1 MNNDNFMNEDL
12 VKTKVT
18 YAVLFK
24 RLWPYAR
31 REKRLLFA
39 AVFAVFGGAAVA
51 RLVPTLIGY
60 AIDHGVKGKNYELFT
75 QVAFAYLGLEIL
87 RTCFSFSNNFLFQL
101 FGNRML
107 FHLREDLMNHVQRL
121 PLQFFNKTPTG
132 RIVTRLTN
140 DVAAL
145 GELFTE
151 GVITV
156 FTQFIVILSVVVAL
170 CLISWKLTLVSLFLA
185 PVFIGASFYLSNKI
199 RVILHEQKKKL
210 SVINAFL
217 AENLN
222 GIKVVQLYNRVRR
235 NKERFALLS
244 TDYRDTNM
252 RSIYAYALMQPIM
265 NLFNAVTITSA
276 LYFGGV
282 MSAEN
287 SIAIGSL
294 IAFLMNIQDFIP
306 PLREILE
313 KYQQF
318 QNSLT
323 SAERIFTLMD
333 EPKEHELESLR
344 KPDAFRGDLE
354 IRNLNFRYED
364 NLPLV
369 LKNVNLH
376 FKPGESIALVGR
388 TGSGKSTF
396 ISLLQRFYDAPEDSI
411 FVDGLPIERIA
422 REEIRHHVGVVQ
434 QDNFIF
440 RGTIRNNIGLGDPRI
455 SDEQITRACEK
466 TGYMGLLKRTG
477 RDMNSPVDERGAN
490 LSVGERQLIAFARIL
505 AFNPDILILDEA
517 TANIDSESEHII
529 QDATREITKGR
540 TSIIIAHRLS
550 TIEQC
555 DRIVVLSQGEVMEV
569 GSHAELME
577 AKGMYYQFA
586 SAGAKS
592 PLIADSS
599 ESDTTKM
606 EVAEKS

>member
-1 MNNDNFMNEDL
+1 MNDNFMNEDL

-18 YAVLFK
+18 YPILFK

-31 REKRLLFA
+31 REKGLLFMA
-39 AVFAVFGGAAVA
+39 IFAVAGGATVA
-51 RLVPTLIGY
+51 RLIPMLVGQ
-60 AIDHGVKGKNYELFT
+60 AIDKGVVGRDLSIFT
-75 QVAFAYLGLEIL
+75 KVAYAYLALEIM
-87 RTCFSFSNNFLFQL
+87 RSVFSFGNAFLFQL

-107 FHLREDLMNHVQRL
+107 YHLREDLMNHVQRL
-121 PLQFFNKTPTG
+121 PMQFFNKTPNG

-140 DVAAL
+140 DVMSL
-145 GELFTE
+145 GELFSE
-151 GVITV
+151 GVISV
-156 FTQFIVILSVVVAL
+156 FTNAVIIASVVIAL
-170 CLISWKLTLVSLFLA
+170 SLISWKLTVVSLFLA
-185 PVFIGASFYLSNKI
+185 PFFIWATFHLSNKI
-199 RVILHEQKKKL
+199 RAILSEQKKKL

-222 GIKVVQLYNRVRR
+222 GIKVIQLYNRVTR
-235 NKERFALLS
+235 NRDKFGALS
-244 TDYRDTNM
+244 VDYRDTNM
-252 RSIYAYALMQPIM
+252 RSIKAYALMQPVM

-276 LYFGGV
+276 LYFGGYL
-282 MSAEN
+282 SAEN

-294 IAFLMNIQDFIP
+294 VAFLMNIQDFIP

-333 EPKEHELESLR
+333 EPKEHELAALTSPGSLR
-344 KPDAFRGDLE
+344 GELE
-354 IRNLNFRYED
+354 IKSLNFQYESH
-364 NLPLV
+364 LPLV
-369 LKNVNLH
+369 LKNINLH
-376 FKPGESIALVGR
+376 IKAGESVALVGR

-396 ISLLQRFYDAPEDSI
+396 ISLLQRFYDAPEQTV
-411 FVDGLPIERIA
+411 FVDGLALESIP

-440 RGTIRNNIGLGDPRI
+440 RGNIRDNIGLGDPRI
-455 SDEQITRACEK
+455 TEEQIRMACEK
-466 TGYMGLLKRTG
+466 TGYMALLTRTG
-477 RDMNSPVDERGAN
+477 RDLLSPVAERGAN

-529 QDATREITKGR
+529 QDATKEITKGR

-555 DRIVVLSQGEVMEV
+555 DRIIVLNQGEVAEM
-569 GSHAELME
+569 GSHEELMQ
-577 AKGMYYQFA
+577 AQGMYYQFA
-586 SAGAKS
+586 SLGLKSTLIDASAAGTAV
-592 PLIADSS
+592 P
-599 ESDTTKM
+599 
-606 EVAEKS
+606 

>member
-1 MNNDNFMNEDL
+1 MNDNFMNEDL

-18 YAVLFK
+18 YPILFK

-31 REKRLLFA
+31 REKGLLFMA
-39 AVFAVFGGAAVA
+39 IFAVAGGATVA
-51 RLVPTLIGY
+51 RLIPMLVGQ
-60 AIDHGVKGKNYELFT
+60 AIDKGVVGRDLSIFT
-75 QVAFAYLGLEIL
+75 KVAYAYLALEIM
-87 RTCFSFSNNFLFQL
+87 RSVFSFGNAFLFQL

-107 FHLREDLMNHVQRL
+107 YHLREDLMNHVQRL
-121 PLQFFNKTPTG
+121 PMQFFNKTPNG

-140 DVAAL
+140 DVMSL
-145 GELFTE
+145 GELFSE
-151 GVITV
+151 GVISV
-156 FTQFIVILSVVVAL
+156 FTNAVIIASVVIAL
-170 CLISWKLTLVSLFLA
+170 SLISWKLTVVSLFLA
-185 PVFIGASFYLSNKI
+185 PFFIWATFHLSNKI
-199 RVILHEQKKKL
+199 RAILSEQKKKL

-222 GIKVVQLYNRVRR
+222 GIKVIQLYNRVTR
-235 NKERFALLS
+235 NRDKFGALS
-244 TDYRDTNM
+244 VDYRDTNM
-252 RSIYAYALMQPIM
+252 RSIKAYALMQPVM

-276 LYFGGV
+276 LYFGGYL
-282 MSAEN
+282 SAEN

-294 IAFLMNIQDFIP
+294 VAFLMNIQDFIP

-333 EPKEHELESLR
+333 EPKEHELATLTSPGSLR
-344 KPDAFRGDLE
+344 GELE
-354 IRNLNFRYED
+354 IKNLNFQYESH
-364 NLPLV
+364 LPMV
-369 LKNVNLH
+369 LKNINLH
-376 FKPGESIALVGR
+376 IKAGESVALVGR

-396 ISLLQRFYDAPEDSI
+396 ISLLQRFYDAPEQTV
-411 FVDGLPIERIA
+411 FVDGLALESIP

-440 RGTIRNNIGLGDPRI
+440 RGNIRDNIGLGDPRI
-455 SDEQITRACEK
+455 SEEQIRMACEK
-466 TGYMGLLKRTG
+466 TGYMALLTRTG
-477 RDMNSPVDERGAN
+477 RDLLSPVAERGAN

-529 QDATREITKGR
+529 QDATKEITKGR

-555 DRIVVLSQGEVMEV
+555 DRIIVLNQGEVAEM
-569 GSHAELME
+569 GSHEELMQ
-577 AKGMYYQFA
+577 AQGMYYQFA
-586 SAGAKS
+586 SLGLKSTLIDASAAGTAV
-592 PLIADSS
+592 P
-599 ESDTTKM
+599 
-606 EVAEKS
+606 

>member
-1 MNNDNFMNEDL
+1 
-12 VKTKVT
+12 
-18 YAVLFK
+18 
-24 RLWPYAR
+24 
-31 REKRLLFA
+31 
-39 AVFAVFGGAAVA
+39 
-51 RLVPTLIGY
+51 
-60 AIDHGVKGKNYELFT
+60 
-75 QVAFAYLGLEIL
+75 
-87 RTCFSFSNNFLFQL
+87 
-101 FGNRML
+101 
-107 FHLREDLMNHVQRL
+107 VQRL

-145 GELFTE
+145 GELFSE

-156 FTQFIVILSVVVAL
+156 FSQFIVICSVVIAMAV
-170 CLISWKLTLVSLFLA
+170 ISWKLTLICLLLA
-185 PVFIGASFYLSNKI
+185 PIFIGASFYLSNKI
-199 RVILHEQKKKL
+199 RDILREQKKKL
-210 SVINAFL
+210 SLINAFI

-222 GIKVVQLYNRVRR
+222 GIKVVQLYNRVKR
-235 NKERFALLS
+235 NRQKFENLS
-244 TDYRDTNM
+244 VDYRNTNM
-252 RSIYAYALMQPIM
+252 RSIYAYAAMQPIM

-276 LYFGGV
+276 LYFGGLL
-282 MSAEN
+282 SAQN
-287 SIAIGSL
+287 SLAIGSL
-294 IAFLMNIQDFIP
+294 LAFLMNVQDFIP

-333 EPKEHELESLR
+333 EHREFELENLQKSEMI
-344 KPDAFRGDLE
+344 RGDLE
-354 IRNLNFRYED
+354 IRNLSFQYEE
-364 NLPLV
+364 NLPFV

-376 FKPGESIALVGR
+376 FQPGESIALVGR

-396 ISLLQRFYDAPEDSI
+396 ISLLQRFYDAPEKTVFI
-411 FVDGLPIERIA
+411 DGIPVERIA

-440 RGTIRNNIGLGDPRI
+440 RGNIRDNIGLGDPKI
-455 SDEQITRACEK
+455 TEDQIRKACET
-466 TGYMGLLKRTG
+466 TGYMRLLERTG
-477 RDMNSPVDERGAN
+477 RDLLSPVDERGAN

-529 QDATREITKGR
+529 QEATKKITTGR

-555 DRIVVLSQGEVMEV
+555 DRIVVLNQGEVVEV
-569 GSHAELME
+569 GSHAELMK
-577 AKGMYYQFA
+577 AQGMYYQFA

-592 PLIADSS
+592 PLI
-599 ESDTTKM
+599 EDTKTEQKT
-606 EVAEKS
+606 EA